1 MFLMFPFIIITLL
14 IKINSKGPAIIWSR
28 RIGYLNKEF
37 KMPKFRTMKIETPQL
52 ASHLLDNPDNYITS
66 FGLFLRR
73 FSLDE
78 LPQLYSIITGEMN
91 IVGPRPALYNQYD
104 LIKLRNQNGIDK
116 IKPGITGWAQIN
128 GRDEILI
135 ADKVNLDKYYLE
147 NRSMRMDVHIIL
159 MTLMNTLSKKDV
171 SH

>member
-1 MFLMFPFIIITLL
+1 M
-14 IKINSKGPAIIWSR
+14 
-28 RIGYLNKEF
+28 YLHFN
-37 KMPKFRTMKIETPQL
+37 
-52 ASHLLDNPDNYITS
+52 
-66 FGLFLRR
+66 
-73 FSLDE
+73 
-78 LPQLYSIITGEMN
+78 PQLYSIITGEMN